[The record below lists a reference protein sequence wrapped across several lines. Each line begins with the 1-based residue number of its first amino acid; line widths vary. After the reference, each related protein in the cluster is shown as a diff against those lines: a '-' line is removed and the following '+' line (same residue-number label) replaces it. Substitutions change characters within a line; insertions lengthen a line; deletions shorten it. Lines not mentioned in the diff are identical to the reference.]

1 MYNLGCAWP
10 SEAAKAATVAFAVA
24 EALMSGEPS
33 TWNHHA
39 LDDSDDVDNNDDDCE
54 DEVDDTMTML
64 ITTMAMV
71 LMMMLKT
78 SHKPQTKFCWG
89 WFRKLYPQEDH
100 LHGFVDMLV
109 YFSNCIQKLRLQNL
123 WKKLFHNDVFSNVKS
138 AVSCFHHFHYCYIQ
152 IQRSSAAWLVSLAF
166 GSWISSKI
174 IKTNIII
181 IHFNIITIMII
192 ITLWSAASLVAGT
205 SPQYLLLCSL
215 ESYHF

>member
-1 MYNLGCAWP
+1 MCFYQPWVCVALRGGKGCH
-10 SEAAKAATVAFAVA
+10 
-24 EALMSGEPS
+24 SGFRCGRRP
-33 TWNHHA
+33 
-39 LDDSDDVDNNDDDCE
+39 DVWGAIHLKSSVDGDNDDDCE
-54 DEVDDTMTML
+54 DEVHDTMTML
-64 ITTMAMV
+64 MTAMAVV

-89 WFRKLYPQEDH
+89 WFMKLCSQEDH

-123 WKKLFHNDVFSNVKS
+123 WKKLFYNDVFSIVKS
-138 AVSCFHHFHYCYIQ
+138 AVSCFHHLHYYDIQ
-152 IQRSSAAWLVSLAF
+152 IHRSSAAWLVSLAF

-174 IKTNIII
+174 INTNIII

-192 ITLWSAASLVAGT
+192 TTLWSAASLVAGT

-215 ESYHF
+215 ESDHF